1 VSADTG
7 PRVYALLTDGTTIEI
22 RTARAD
28 DFDAVREMHENLS
41 PDSLYLRFFSMSP
54 RAAEREARR
63 LCRPPAPDHAAL
75 LALMDGEL
83 IGCGSYECDDPGPGP
98 GPRSLSLALAGS
110 AEVAFTVADGM
121 HNRGIG
127 MLLLEHLISLA
138 RTRGL
143 HAFTAETLSENALML
158 KVFADAGLQAHRALA
173 DGVYD
178 LTFPLPSGEEDVA
191 LGTYREAVAERER
204 SAGVASL
211 RHVLTPASIAVI
223 GVSRRPRSVGRAILR
238 NILGGGFPGPVYAVN
253 PAATELDGARCVPS
267 AAALPDGVDLAIVAV
282 PAGAVAGIAEECG
295 QRGVKALVVV
305 AAGLSVAARAEL
317 RGICRRHGM
326 RMVGPASFGVADTSI
341 GLDATYSAHR
351 PKPGHAGLALQS
363 TGGVGFVLVEHLS
376 RIGVGISSLVSLG
389 DEDDVSG
396 EDMLLWWGSDP
407 ATKLAVLYLES
418 IGNPP
423 KFARAARRVARAMPV
438 LTVNV
443 GRSTIGKR
451 LAGARAA
458 AATPLLTR
466 QALFEQ
472 AGVIATANLG
482 ELLDTAVLLASQPVP
497 AGGRV
502 AVVSNTRG
510 AAVLAADACGD
521 AGLEVATLSLDT
533 RQMLR
538 AILPPEATVAGPVDT
553 TLLVSPGRFRQC
565 LELTGADPG
574 VDVVLALTATAAGS
588 DLVPEVAA
596 ARLPVP
602 IAAAV
607 LDQVEVVRLLH
618 GPGEGSPDVPAY
630 AYAES
635 ATRALGHAA
644 RYGAWR
650 AVPPG
655 TIPDLDGL
663 RQDDA
668 RELVARFLE
677 DRPAGGWL
685 PLAEREE
692 LLGCYGIPLTASTA
706 VTTEDAATTAAA
718 GFGGPVALRAEVP
731 GPVRKRVTG
740 AVLTDLH
747 GPDEVRKGFRSLQE
761 AFGRGM
767 AGVIVQPMVTGGVE
781 VMISVLQERVVG
793 PLVLFGHGGAADDV
807 LADRAARLAPLTD
820 TDASELIRSIRAAP
834 LLLGRPGTH
843 GTPTADLA
851 ALQDLLLRVS
861 RMADDLPQIAELEL
875 SPVVARPDGVQA
887 VDARIRV
894 RAAESADAHL
904 RRLP

>member
-1 VSADTG
+1 MSADNG
-7 PRVYALLTDGTTIEI
+7 SRVYALLTDGTTIEI
-22 RTARAD
+22 RAARAD
-28 DFDAVREMHENLS
+28 DFDAVREMHEKLS
-41 PDSLYLRFFSMSP
+41 PDSLYLRFFSISP
-54 RAAEREARR
+54 RVAEREAHR

-83 IGCGSYECDDPGPGP
+83 IGCGSYECDDSGPGA
-98 GPRSLSLALAGS
+98 LSGS
-110 AEVAFTVADGM
+110 AEVAFTVADAM
-121 HNRGIG
+121 HNRGVG

-143 HAFTAETLSENALML
+143 HAFTAATLSGNALML

-191 LGTYREAVAERER
+191 LGTYRDAVTERER
-204 SAGVASL
+204 SAGLASL

-253 PAATELDGARCVPS
+253 GAVTELDGAPCLSSV
-267 AAALPDGVDLAIVAV
+267 AALPDGVDLAA
-282 PAGAVAGIAEECG
+282 PAKAVAGIAEECG
-295 QRGVKALVVV
+295 QRGVKALVVM
-305 AAGLSVAARAEL
+305 AAGLTAAARAEL
-317 RGICRRHGM
+317 RDICRRHGM

-363 TGGVGFVLVEHLS
+363 TGGVGFVLLEHLS

-396 EDMLLWWGSDP
+396 EEMLLWWESDP
-407 ATKLAVLYLES
+407 ATKLALLYLES

-423 KFARAARRVARAMPV
+423 KFARTARRVGRTMPV

-443 GRSTIGKR
+443 GRSTAGR
-451 LAGARAA
+451 RVAGARA

-472 AGVIATANLG
+472 VGVIATANLG
-482 ELLDTAVLLASQPVP
+482 ELLDTATLLASQPVP

-521 AGLEVATLSLDT
+521 AGLQVAALARDT

-538 AILPPEATVAGPVDT
+538 AILPPEAAVAGPVDT

-574 VDVVLALTATAAGS
+574 VDAVLALTATAAGY

-607 LDQVEVVRLLH
+607 LDQVEVVRLMR
-618 GPGEGSPDVPAY
+618 GPDEDAPAVPAY

-635 ATRALGHAA
+635 AARALGHAA

-655 TIPDLDGL
+655 TIPDLEGL
-663 RQDDA
+663 RQDRA
-668 RELVARFLE
+668 RELIARFLG

-685 PLAEREE
+685 PLEERKE
-692 LLGCYGIPLTASTA
+692 LLGCYGIPLTTSTA
-706 VTTEDAATTAAA
+706 VTTEDGATAAA
-718 GFGGPVALRAEVP
+718 ARFGGAVALRAAVP

-767 AGVIVQPMVTGGVE
+767 AGVIVQPMITGGVE
-781 VMISVLQERVVG
+781 VVISVLQERVVG
-793 PLVLFGHGGAADDV
+793 PLVLFGHGGADDDI

-820 TDASELIRSIRAAP
+820 PDASELIRSIRAAP

-843 GTPTADLA
+843 SSPTADLA

-894 RAAESADAHL
+894 RAAEPADAHL

>member
-1 VSADTG
+1 MTALPSAVSG
-7 PRVYALLTDGTTIEI
+7 PGRSDVSTDAESVYALLTDGTTILI
-22 RTARAD
+22 RSARPD
-28 DFDAVREMHENLS
+28 DFDAVRELHEKMS

-127 MLLLEHLISLA
+127 MLLLE
-138 RTRGL
+138 
-143 HAFTAETLSENALML
+143 
-158 KVFADAGLQAHRALA
+158 VFADAGLQAHRALA

-497 AGGRV
+497 AGGR
-502 AVVSNTRG
+502 
-510 AAVLAADACGD
+510 
-521 AGLEVATLSLDT
+521 
-533 RQMLR
+533 
-538 AILPPEATVAGPVDT
+538 
-553 TLLVSPGRFRQC
+553 
-565 LELTGADPG
+565 
-574 VDVVLALTATAAGS
+574 
-588 DLVPEVAA
+588 
-596 ARLPVP
+596 
-602 IAAAV
+602 
-607 LDQVEVVRLLH
+607 
-618 GPGEGSPDVPAY
+618 
-630 AYAES
+630 
-635 ATRALGHAA
+635 
-644 RYGAWR
+644 
-650 AVPPG
+650 
-655 TIPDLDGL
+655 
-663 RQDDA
+663 
-668 RELVARFLE
+668 
-677 DRPAGGWL
+677 
-685 PLAEREE
+685 
-692 LLGCYGIPLTASTA
+692 
-706 VTTEDAATTAAA
+706 
-718 GFGGPVALRAEVP
+718 
-731 GPVRKRVTG
+731 
-740 AVLTDLH
+740 
-747 GPDEVRKGFRSLQE
+747 
-761 AFGRGM
+761 
-767 AGVIVQPMVTGGVE
+767 
-781 VMISVLQERVVG
+781 
-793 PLVLFGHGGAADDV
+793 
-807 LADRAARLAPLTD
+807 
-820 TDASELIRSIRAAP
+820 
-834 LLLGRPGTH
+834 
-843 GTPTADLA
+843 
-851 ALQDLLLRVS
+851 
-861 RMADDLPQIAELEL
+861 
-875 SPVVARPDGVQA
+875 
-887 VDARIRV
+887 
-894 RAAESADAHL
+894 
-904 RRLP
+904 